1 MTCLCQTLDQI
12 FIVSGCIFSHG
23 MLSTDI
29 STPVGTGSKLLTFH
43 GRMHHT
49 EEGEIEEEKKQTWI
63 NVTV

>member
-1 MTCLCQTLDQI
+1 MTCLCQAPDQI

-43 GRMHHT
+43 GRLHRSGK
-49 EEGEIEEEKKQTWI
+49 GENGGGEAYM
-63 NVTV
+63 V